1 MFLKNKKFCIIA
13 LMILIIIPCITN
25 YAYFSQE
32 CMEISFKNILKLNF
46 TKFPLIIVNLFCIII
61 AGLLCSIKKIF
72 TDMETLDKIEEELKP
87 YKLLLENSPAIVVQ
101 ADKKGYFK
109 YVNEAFEKISGYSR
123 DEVIGKMHISAFYKG
138 GMETAKKVLKIMRTT
153 AKGGIGKIIDY
164 RLILLTRYNEE
175 IPAAIFGTI
184 VYIKGKEDS
193 TIGFLFD
200 NRERLQLENE
210 LIASKEK
217 YKRLIENAGEGI
229 YIRQEHQFKYVNKK
243 FKEML
248 GYADDEEV
256 QNIPIFEVID
266 ENAFKTCSIL
276 YNRIL
281 KGEKVKMPYESIFK
295 KKNGEKIYVEIT
307 INNVEFEGK
316 PAVQGFVRD
325 ITDKKALDEKLKKMN
340 EKLLELSNR
349 DGLTGLY
356 NYRYFREKLR
366 ERYLESVR
374 YKIPLSIM
382 VIDIDDFKKIND
394 TYGHLAGDMVLK
406 ELAKI
411 LTLNVR
417 EVDIVARYGGEEFV
431 ILLPHVNLRDTEV
444 IANRIL
450 KQVEAKEFIYDL
462 NVIRATISIGVSSIH
477 DKPVKDENEL
487 LKYADEALYLV
498 KNSGKNR
505 VYAMDAA
512 TIN

>member
-1 MFLKNKKFCIIA
+1 MKNKKFCIIA
-13 LMILIIIPCITN
+13 LLILIIIPCLSN
-25 YAYFSQE
+25 YAYFSQQ
-32 CMEISFKNILKLNF
+32 CLTFSFKNLLTVNF
-46 TKFPLIIVNLFCIII
+46 TKFPLLIINLFSITI
-61 AGLLCSIKKIF
+61 AVILCSIKKIF
-72 TDMETLDKIEEELKP
+72 TDIETIEKVEEELKP

-101 ADKKGYFK
+101 ADKKGKFK
-109 YVNEAFEKISGYSR
+109 YVNEAFEKISGFSR
-123 DEVIGKMHISAFYKG
+123 EEVIGIMHISSFYKG
-138 GMETAKKVLKIMRTT
+138 GIETAKSIMKLMRSTE
-153 AKGGIGKIIDY
+153 KGGIGKILDY
-164 RLILLTRYNEE
+164 RLVLLTRYKEE

-200 NRERLQLENE
+200 IRDRLKLENE
-210 LIASKEK
+210 LIKSKEK
-217 YKRLIENAGEGI
+217 YKNLIENAGEGI
-229 YIRQEHQFKYVNKK
+229 YIRQEHQFKYMNRK

-248 GYADDEEV
+248 GYADDEELK
-256 QNIPIFEVID
+256 NLPIFQVID
-266 ENAFKTCSIL
+266 DESFKTCSLI
-276 YNRIL
+276 YDKIL

-340 EKLLELSNR
+340 AKLLELSNK

-366 ERYLESVR
+366 ERYLESKR
-374 YKIPLSIM
+374 YNIPLSLM
-382 VIDIDDFKKIND
+382 VIDIDDFKNIND
-394 TYGHLAGDMVLK
+394 TYGHLAGDTILK
-406 ELAKI
+406 ELSKI
-411 LTLNVR
+411 FKQNVR

-431 ILLPHVNLRDTEV
+431 ILLPHVTMEDTEI

-450 KQVEAKEFIYDL
+450 KQVEAKEFIYNL
-462 NVIRATISIGVSSIH
+462 NVIKITLSIGVSSIQH
-477 DKPVKDENEL
+477 ETVKDENDL
-487 LKYADEALYLV
+487 LKYADEALYCV

-505 VYAMDAA
+505 VQAMEIK

>member
-13 LMILIIIPCITN
+13 LMILIMIPCITN